1 MGLISSKNTFGKLGS
16 SSSKMSGLY
25 DHASSLSRIGK
36 NTFNTKELADDDYSE
51 DNYTSNA
58 DYTTLQEK

>member
-1 MGLISSKNTFGKLGS
+1 
-16 SSSKMSGLY
+16 MSGLY